1 MKAMRNIKINI
12 RLWLQTILALVGVFV
27 VTAIS
32 LSMFHSTLMQEKEQ
46 QTRKLVESAH
56 SILVAQHGMIAQG
69 TMDEAAAKASAL
81 EIIKDLRYDE
91 TNYFWINDMHPTM
104 VMHPIKPAL
113 DGKDLSDIKDPNGKK
128 LFVAFAE
135 MVKENGKGFV
145 PYLWPNP
152 KSDNPDKPV
161 AKLSYV
167 MGFKPWGW
175 VIGSGIYIDDV
186 ESTFQKQLVAMGTA
200 VISILALLAGLSF
213 IIIRS
218 ILIPL
223 HNTTAAM
230 DDISQGEGDL
240 TARLDSSGK
249 DELSVLSI
257 AFNRYT
263 EKIQGIIRQVKDT
276 TGALTASANE
286 LNSISTETNSSMMQ
300 QRSETQQA
308 ATAVTEMASTVQ
320 EIAKSSE
327 AAALSASEA
336 DKEAVAG
343 KVIVGQAAE
352 TINKLAAEVEQSAQV
367 INRLEND
374 SDAIGSVLD
383 VIRGIAEQTN
393 LLALNAAIEAA
404 RAGEQGRGFAVVADE
419 VRTLASRTQQS
430 TQEIQEMIERL
441 QTGSREA
448 VEVMNSSRTTTQQ
461 TVEKASEAADSL
473 NKIAAAAAVI
483 SDMNRQIAS
492 AAEEQSAVAQEI
504 DRNIVQISD
513 LAEHGAEHTTKVSDA
528 SERLSDMS
536 SGLEQ
541 LVHQFKV

>member
-27 VTAIS
+27 VTGIS

-91 TNYFWINDMHPTM
+91 TNYFWINDMRPTM

-223 HNTTAAM
+223 HKTTAAM

-286 LNSISTETNSSMMQ
+286 LNSISTETNSSMVQ

-327 AAALSASEA
+327 SAAQSASDA
-336 DKEAVAG
+336 DKEAEAG
-343 KVIVGQAAE
+343 KSIVGQAAE

-430 TQEIQEMIERL
+430 TQEIQEMIEKL

-541 LVHQFKV
+541 LVRQFKV

>member
-186 ESTFQKQLVAMGTA
+186 ESAFQKQLVAMGTA